1 MSKQRIMAL
10 LLVLFLTP
18 VQAMAE
24 GPKPATMQ
32 ELLER
37 VRTGWQNTQ
46 SEAKLREQEFRDKKQ
61 EQAAL
66 LEQAKKDVAALELRS
81 TELEQSFQQGEVK
94 IAELEDTL
102 KATLGN
108 MGELFGVIRQIA
120 GDTRGHLDESM
131 VSAEKPGRQAALD
144 PLSSSKTIPAVDDL
158 KQLWVILQEEMVE
171 SGRVSRFDTPVV
183 LPNGEEASKTVT
195 RVGVFNAVADG
206 EYLTWLSDV
215 QKLSVLGRQPKSRYL
230 DTAEDLSAGTG
241 GPIRFAVDPS
251 RGSILSLLV
260 QTPSVSERLQF
271 GGIIGYIILT
281 LGGLTFLGG
290 LVRLLQLLV
299 TSGKVKSQLRAET
312 PDDGNPLGRV
322 LGIYQKHREL
332 EPEALELKL
341 DEAILREQ
349 AQADRF
355 LWAVKVV
362 AAAAPLM
369 GLLGTV
375 TGMIRT
381 FQAITLFGTGDP
393 KLMAGGISEALV
405 TTMLGLV
412 VAIPL
417 VLLHSFLKTLS
428 RRIMETLGE
437 QSIGM
442 VATRAEK
449 ANHVG

>member
-1 MSKQRIMAL
+1 
-10 LLVLFLTP
+10 
-18 VQAMAE
+18 
-24 GPKPATMQ
+24 
-32 ELLER
+32 
-37 VRTGWQNTQ
+37 
-46 SEAKLREQEFRDKKQ
+46 
-61 EQAAL
+61 
-66 LEQAKKDVAALELRS
+66 
-81 TELEQSFQQGEVK
+81 
-94 IAELEDTL
+94 
-102 KATLGN
+102 
-108 MGELFGVIRQIA
+108 
-120 GDTRGHLDESM
+120 
-131 VSAEKPGRQAALD
+131 
-144 PLSSSKTIPAVDDL
+144 
-158 KQLWVILQEEMVE
+158 MVE

-322 LGIYQKHREL
+322 LGVYQKHRDL

-449 ANHVG
+449 ANHAG